1 MKTLGGDIPLMFSLA
16 ISGMLLRKYLTLTII
31 GQRVLPHR
39 NLAPLH
45 KTHRLSSLAR
55 ATIWLLSAKLLLFR
69 MSFNQLSEARMLCN
83 GFEFRVMLYL
93 HDDCI
98 SLICFPHSK
107 M

>member
-31 GQRVLPHR
+31 GQRVLQHR

-55 ATIWLLSAKLLLFR
+55 VTIWLLSDKLQLFR
-69 MSFNQLSEARMLCN
+69 MSFNQLSEARILCG
-83 GFEFRVMLYL
+83 GFEVRVILYL
-93 HDDCI
+93 HDN
-98 SLICFPHSK
+98 CFS
-107 M
+107 